1 MYELGYAMMYERE
14 LSGCRCVVGGE
25 SFNVRMEWAQEFS
38 QWSIS
43 IFLYSNE
50 KMLSQKKNFN
60 SV

>member
-1 MYELGYAMMYERE
+1 MSLGYALMHDTE
-14 LSGCRCVVGGE
+14 LSGCR

-38 QWSIS
+38 QWSLS